1 MLTALSVLA
10 AGLVAMS
17 REGTGSI
24 DSKMTSAKA
33 FYLGKGAARL
43 VMWDRAHEQSVEW
56 AGESTADDEDSDIIY
71 TASLPVW
78 RRVSD
83 CARVP
88 IFGIYANAY
97 RGV

>member
-1 MLTALSVLA
+1 MRFTKRQSGIALALVLWMLAALSVLA

-24 DSKMTSAKA
+24 DAKMTSAKA

-56 AGESTADDEDSDIIY
+56 AGESTADDEDSDI
-71 TASLPVW
+71 V
-78 RRVSD
+78 
-83 CARVP
+83 
-88 IFGIYANAY
+88 
-97 RGV
+97 